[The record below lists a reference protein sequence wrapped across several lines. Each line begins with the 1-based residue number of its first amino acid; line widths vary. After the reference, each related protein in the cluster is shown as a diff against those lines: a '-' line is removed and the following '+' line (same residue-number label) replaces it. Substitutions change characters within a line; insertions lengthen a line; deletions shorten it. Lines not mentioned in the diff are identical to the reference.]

1 MTRRKIAGV
10 GKAARAIAAAFGVLG
25 VLVVTGTPPE
35 SRALA
40 QEQAFQ
46 FKSATEL
53 VNITATV
60 SDASGR
66 FVPGLQKEDFVVYED
81 DVLQTVTH
89 FGAERVPVSLGIA
102 IDTSESMAGEKMRAA
117 RAALDQFYRLL
128 EREDEIFLYRFSDQ
142 PVLVQG
148 WTSDRQVLSKA
159 LGRLTPSGAT
169 ALYDAVAAAL
179 PMAEQGQHRKK
190 ALIVISDGNDN
201 SSRTRP
207 EDLKDSIRKSEL
219 LVYAIGVDGERE
231 RDSPAR
237 PPILRP
243 PQFPMPRFPGRRGRG
258 TWPLFDLEAAQG
270 YPGSGG
276 STRPVRRSDRV
287 NPAALR
293 ELTDHSGGRTEIVVE
308 TGALS
313 RATAGIADELRQQ
326 YYLGYLAGGE
336 KDGRWHSIRVEAKN
350 GRYRVRARG
359 GYIAD

>member
-1 MTRRKIAGV
+1 MAGV
-10 GKAARAIAAAFGVLG
+10 RKTARAIAAACAVLG
-25 VLVVTGTPPE
+25 LLVLAGAPPE

-89 FGAERVPVSLGIA
+89 FGAERVPVSLGVA

-179 PMAEQGQHRKK
+179 PMAQQGQHPKK
-190 ALIVISDGNDN
+190 ALVVISDGNDN

-231 RDSPAR
+231 RDSTAR

-243 PQFPMPRFPGRRGRG
+243 PPFPMPRFPGRRGRG

-270 YPGSGG
+270 YPGG
-276 STRPVRRSDRV
+276 SSRPVRRSDRV

-293 ELTDHSGGRTEIVVE
+293 ELTDDSGGRTEIVVE

-326 YYLGYLAGGE
+326 YYLGYQAGGE
-336 KDGRWHSIRVEAKN
+336 KDGRWHSIRVEVRN